1 MAVGADWSSRMAK
14 SRTHV
19 PSSSGLSGLRLRDL
33 ELTPVR
39 SKGGMGMEHL
49 AYEFKT
55 VEMMSQ

>member
-1 MAVGADWSSRMAK
+1 MAK